1 LFNFTFSSLAQ
12 HLLENSTT
20 SVVCNLPKAMN
31 MNLILKPAV
40 LATAGMLLS
49 MAGTASAESTW
60 QMGGCGANGTQ
71 TQCSVTSDGVTA
83 TVTAYSSDPD
93 GNGGKFSNSGASG
106 TTFQQYGAGLGIISK
121 DPTPG
126 ATPEST
132 STGVPDHAIDN
143 KGYPGADNAELVHLS
158 FSKAV
163 DLSNVAVSWTYTDS
177 DALIFRWNS
186 ATGPTV
192 TDYSTSSLPTAVGQT
207 LNGWTLV
214 AANAFAGYN
223 TWGSGGSIGVSGTA
237 YSSHW
242 LVSTAFGL
250 GGDGNVDAFKLSAFT
265 AAVCTNSHATCTP
278 GTPDTGGNVPE
289 PGTLWLA
296 ALAVLGVTQRKHLSL
311 RSLKLA
317 PMGLRAA

>member
-1 LFNFTFSSLAQ
+1 
-12 HLLENSTT
+12 
-20 SVVCNLPKAMN
+20 MN

-71 TQCSVTSDGVTA
+71 SQCSVTSGGVTA
-83 TVTAYSSDPD
+83 TITAYSSDSG
-93 GNGGKFSNSGASG
+93 GNGGKFMNSGSSA
-106 TTFQQYGAGLGIISK
+106 TTFQQYGAGLGIISR
-121 DPTPG
+121 DPDGTDE
-126 ATPEST
+126 TT

-143 KGYPGADNAELVHLS
+143 NSYPGADNAELVHLS

-192 TDYSTSSLPTAVGQT
+192 TDYTPSSLPTALGQT

-223 TWGSGGSIGVSGTA
+223 TSGNSGSINVSGTA

-250 GGDGNVDAFKLSAFT
+250 GGDGKVDAFKLSAFT

-278 GTPDTGGNVPE
+278 GTPQTGGNVPE